1 MISEKNLC
9 ECIMERV
16 VLASTEPATR
26 LFRVLN
32 SLQKKYA
39 VSVLNP
45 MLKAR
50 QTKRFGRVT
59 SAALR
64 WPLYS
69 LQILVAKSNILHFFD
84 SPNFV
89 AIPMIYKKCRFVFDY
104 RTFFSEK
111 LEVDYPPL
119 KDAAYRV
126 EGKLVKRADVI
137 LTVND
142 ILADII
148 RTRYRRK
155 AYVVPNY
162 PLKSFVPTRNKWE
175 IRGDVTKPIVLFHA
189 RFRHVID
196 FENLLNCAKKMQK
209 CEFWLI
215 GDGPF
220 RGWAQQHAS
229 SNVKFLGYIP
239 HEEIANYINAC
250 DVGIVPMKPVL
261 KSPISNDQDLLKVGE
276 LAALRKPIVASGVA
290 PSSQYL
296 LVKPEELAKG
306 IEEALSGNVPTPIPH
321 YWEDHSEKILFE
333 AYNSL

>member
-1 MISEKNLC
+1 MKQVI
-9 ECIMERV
+9 
-16 VLASTEPATR
+16 LASTEPKTR
-26 LFRVLN
+26 LLRVYS

-39 VSVLNP
+39 VSVLDP
-45 MLKAR
+45 ILKAR
-50 QTKRFGRVT
+50 ETKRFGRVT

-69 LQILVAKSNILHFFD
+69 VQILLAKSSIVHFFD

-89 AIPMIYKKCRFVFDY
+89 AMPIIYKKCSFVFDY
-104 RTFFSEK
+104 RTFFSK
-111 LEVDYPPL
+111 TLTVDFPPL
-119 KDAAYRV
+119 ENAAYWV

-142 ILADII
+142 ILADMI
-148 RTRYRRK
+148 RNRYRRK

-162 PLKSFVPTRNKWE
+162 PLRSFVPTKNKWK
-175 IRGDVTKPIVLFHA
+175 IRTDVSKPIVLFHA
-189 RFRHVID
+189 HFNHLYD
-196 FENLLNCAKKMQK
+196 FENLLRCAKKLQE

-220 RGWAQQHAS
+220 KRWAQQHSS
-229 SNVKFLGYIP
+229 SNVKFLGYIS
-239 HEEIANYINAC
+239 HDEIADYINAC
-250 DVGIVPMKPVL
+250 DVGIVPIKPVL
-261 KSPISNDQDLLKVGE
+261 KSLISNDQDLLKVGE

-306 IEEALSGNVPTPIPH
+306 IEEALSGNVPIPIPH
-321 YWEDHSEKILFE
+321 YWDDHSEKILFE
-333 AYNSL
+333 AYDSLSS

>member
-1 MISEKNLC
+1 MK
-9 ECIMERV
+9 RV
-16 VLASTEPATR
+16 KLASTEPATR

-32 SLQKKYA
+32 SLQKKYDA
-39 VSVLNP
+39 SVLDP
-45 MLKAR
+45 MLKA
-50 QTKRFGRVT
+50 QKSKLFGKVI

-69 LQILVAKSNILHFFD
+69 LQILLTNSDILHFFD

-89 AIPMIYKKCRFVFDY
+89 AIPMIHKKCKFVFDY

-111 LEVDYPPL
+111 LGTDFPPL
-119 KDAAYRV
+119 VNAAYWV

-142 ILADII
+142 ILADIL
-148 RTRYRRK
+148 RNRYK
-155 AYVVPNY
+155 EKPLVVPNY
-162 PLKSFVPTRNKWE
+162 PLKSFVSTRNKRE
-175 IRGDVTKPIVLFHA
+175 IRDDMTKPLVLFHA
-189 RFRHVID
+189 RFSHVID
-196 FENLLNCAKKMQK
+196 FENLLKCAKKMK
-209 CEFWLI
+209 ECEFWLI

-220 RGWAQQHAS
+220 RGWAEQHAS
-229 SNVKFLGYIP
+229 PNVKFLGFIP
-239 HEEIANYINAC
+239 HEEIPDYINAC
-250 DVGIVPMKPVL
+250 DVGIVPIKPVL

-296 LVKPEELAKG
+296 LVKPEELSKG
-306 IEEALSGNVPTPIPH
+306 IEEALSGNVPPPIPH

-333 AYNSL
+333 AYDSL